1 MFTLS
6 SSLRKKCPH
15 SELFWFIFSRIRTEY
30 EEVQSISPYSVRMR
44 ENTDQNNS
52 EYEHFSGSAYFH
64 CRSFSKRK
72 LRTKLMQRV
81 TEIIG
86 NVILK
91 DNSNTDFDLL
101 PEAYLEHL
109 RWSIYAK

>member
-6 SSLRKKCPH
+6 PSLRKKCPH

-30 EEVQSISPYSVRMR
+30 EEVQSVSPNSVRMR
-44 ENTDQNNS
+44 EITDQNNS
-52 EYEHFSGSAYFH
+52 EYGHFSDSAHFH

-72 LRTKLMQRV
+72 LRTKFMQRV

-91 DNSNTDFDLL
+91 DNSNTDFDLCQ
-101 PEAYLEHL
+101 
-109 RWSIYAK
+109 RRI

>member
-1 MFTLS
+1 
-6 SSLRKKCPH
+6 
-15 SELFWFIFSRIRTEY
+15 
-30 EEVQSISPYSVRMR
+30 
-44 ENTDQNNS
+44 
-52 EYEHFSGSAYFH
+52 
-64 CRSFSKRK
+64 
-72 LRTKLMQRV
+72 MQRV

-109 RWSIYAK
+109 RCSIYAK